1 MALLRIIP
9 TARPPLDWEYS
20 DPTRS
25 PVDFFKLLPAFLLF
39 LHKNQSDMSK
49 KYDVYGIGNALVDIV
64 TEVDHDFFAKNG
76 IEKGVMTLVDEK
88 RQRQLIS
95 AIDMKNSKM
104 SCGGSAA
111 NTMIGVSQFGG
122 KSYYSCLVAKDDL
135 GKFFLQ
141 DLKRNG
147 VDTNLT
153 PETCPQGITGKVLV
167 MTTPDAERTMNTF
180 LGISSHLSPV
190 HLDEDALANSAYVYL
205 EGYLVTSPTGLECM
219 KKAKKEAERN
229 NVKTALTF
237 SDPSM
242 VKYFPNQMHEIIG
255 ASVDLLFCNEE
266 EAMIHTGT
274 DTIERAR
281 EKLKDIA
288 KHFVITLGA
297 NGAMIYDGD
306 TFINIEPY
314 KVKAIDTNG
323 AGDMFAGAFL
333 FGVTHGHSYAE
344 AGKLASLASSRV
356 VTQFGPRL
364 EPRQVQKV
372 LGDLIAL

>member
-1 MALLRIIP
+1 
-9 TARPPLDWEYS
+9 
-20 DPTRS
+20 
-25 PVDFFKLLPAFLLF
+25 
-39 LHKNQSDMSK
+39 MSK
-49 KYDVYGIGNALVDIV
+49 QYDVYGIGNALVDIV
-64 TEVDHDFFAKNG
+64 TEVDRDFFLKNE

-88 RQRQLIS
+88 RQHHLIH
-95 AIDMKNSKM
+95 AIDMKKSKM

-111 NTMIGVSQFGG
+111 NTIIGVNQFGG
-122 KSYYSCLVAKDDL
+122 KAYYTCLVAKDDL
-135 GKFFLQ
+135 GRFFLM

-147 VDTNLT
+147 VDTNLS
-153 PETCPQGITGKVLV
+153 PENCPPGITGKVLV

-180 LGISSHLSPV
+180 LGISSHLSPE
-190 HLDEDALANSAYVYL
+190 HLNESALADSTYVYL
-205 EGYLVTSPTGLECM
+205 EGYLVTSPTGLEAM
-219 KKAKKEAERN
+219 KAAKRIAERK

-242 VKYFPNQMHEIIG
+242 VKYFSTQMNEVIG

-266 EAMIHTGT
+266 EAMIFTGT
-274 DTIERAR
+274 DKLTSAR
-281 EKLKDIA
+281 EKLKEVA

-306 TFINIEPY
+306 TYISIEPY
-314 KVKAIDTNG
+314 RVKAVDTNG

-333 FGVTHGHSYAE
+333 YGITHGQSYAE

-364 EPRQVQKV
+364 EPSQVQTI
-372 LGDLIAL
+372 LSDLIA